1 MAKSRY
7 SEEYIA
13 AVKAGT
19 AQLPADKGQATYVRR
34 LARNY
39 QPGVSR
45 AQLRGHARTGKGE
58 KPLSVVKQEQKQKIS
73 TPPLPKQKPTL
84 SKSGKAGRKN
94 LGRHVTKQYNQ
105 KGEVRRMRVNS
116 RTTEGIMRYLN
127 RASDNQG
134 IILHLIGK
142 DGKTIKAVGPG
153 RRHTGNAGD
162 LKKRIADHLASGGSL
177 DDAFFDAIGEEFGFY
192 DENGDYVADISGFDF
207 TNIIMYIEPYV

>member
-19 AQLPADKGQATYVRR
+19 AQLPADKGQATYVKR

-39 QPGVSR
+39 EPGVSR
-45 AQLRGHARTGKGE
+45 AQLRGHARTAKGE
-58 KPLSVVKQEQKQKIS
+58 KPLSIVKKEQKQ
-73 TPPLPKQKPTL
+73 PPKQKPTL
-84 SKSGKAGRKN
+84 SRSGKSGRRN
-94 LGRHVTKQYNQ
+94 LGRHIIKQYNQ

-116 RTTEGIMRYLN
+116 RTVEGIMRYLN